1 MEGVTG
7 RDQEVV
13 QAVAVLDG
21 ARHPGWL
28 VLGADGIRLVAQ
40 VRAGGGPARE
50 ETLLHRGAEVTVRVP
65 RLAVLPVPR
74 AYLEL
79 HDGGRTA
86 QAAVG
91 RWMRRGL
98 VDALRSHGYDV
109 TVRRTWWG

>member
-1 MEGVTG
+1 VTG

-21 ARHPGWL
+21 VRHPGWL

-40 VRAGGGPARE
+40 LRDGGGPARE
-50 ETLLHRGAEVTVRVP
+50 QELTHRGADLTIRVP

-79 HDGGRTA
+79 RDGDRTA
-86 QAAVG
+86 DAAVG

-98 VDALRSHGYDV
+98 IDALRGHGYDV